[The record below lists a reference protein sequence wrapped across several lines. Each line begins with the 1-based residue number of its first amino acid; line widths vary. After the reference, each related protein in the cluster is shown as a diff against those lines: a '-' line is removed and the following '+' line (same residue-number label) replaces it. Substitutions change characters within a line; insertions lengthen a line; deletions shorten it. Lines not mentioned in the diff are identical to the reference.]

1 MQKVF
6 LLSLL
11 YFLITS
17 IFSADGTKLI
27 IANNCKDRIWP
38 AILGTAGHE
47 ILNEGGFSLN
57 SGQQTAVET
66 PDRWSG
72 RIWARTGCS
81 FEETGRGSCQTGDCS
96 GQLHCMGI
104 GGQPPATVVEMTL
117 GTDAN
122 PLHYYDVSLVE
133 GFNLPVSMIP
143 VGGGGGP
150 CGAAACEADVN
161 ACCPESLEVR
171 RGGDG
176 EVVGCKSACLA
187 TGADKYCCTG
197 EYGDPRMCKPT
208 ASSNLFKA
216 LCPRAYSYAYDEAS
230 GLKMCRAKRYVITFC
245 PPN

>member
-47 ILNEGGFSLN
+47 ILNDGGFSLN
-57 SGQQTAVET
+57 RGQQTAIEA
-66 PDRWSG
+66 PARWSD
-72 RIWARTGCS
+72 RRLQWPAP
-81 FEETGRGSCQTGDCS
+81 
-96 GQLHCMGI
+96 LHGHR
-104 GGQPPATVVEMTL
+104 GQPPATVVEMTL

-122 PLHYYDVSLVE
+122 PLHYYDVSLVD

-161 ACCPESLEVR
+161 ACCPESLEMR